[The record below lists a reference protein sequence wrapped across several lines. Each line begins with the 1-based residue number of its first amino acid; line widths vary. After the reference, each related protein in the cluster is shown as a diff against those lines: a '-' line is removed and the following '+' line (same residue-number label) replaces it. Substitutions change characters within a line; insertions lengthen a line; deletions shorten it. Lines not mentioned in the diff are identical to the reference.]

1 MQELG
6 MGRAYQNRKE
16 SMAKTAAMKTA
27 VYSRYSREIY
37 MAAKGGGTDPAAN
50 LTLRSLLD
58 RAKKDQVPSHVIEK
72 AIDKAGS
79 GVGEDFQIARY
90 EGFGPGGTMLL
101 VDCLT
106 DNANR
111 TIGEVRPAFTKGKG
125 KMGTP
130 GTVAHMFE
138 HAAVFVFQGDEE
150 SVLECLIMA
159 DVDVLEVESE
169 GDSVTVIAPNTE
181 FAKARNALTAEY
193 PDIDFD
199 VDEIQFVPK
208 GETIVTGEDAEQFEK
223 LLDLLNKCEDVQ
235 NVFHDAKLD

>member
-1 MQELG
+1 

-27 VYSRYSREIY
+27 IYSRYSREIY
-37 MAAKGGGTDPAAN
+37 MAAKGGGADPSAN
-50 LTLRSLLD
+50 LTLRSLID
-58 RAKKDQVPSHVIEK
+58 RARKYQVPSHVIEK
-72 AIDKAGS
+72 AIDKASS

-111 TIGEVRPAFTKGKG
+111 TIGELRPAFTKGKG

-138 HAAVFVFQGDEE
+138 HAAVFVFKGDEE
-150 SVLECLIMA
+150 AVLECLIMA

-169 GDSVTVIAPNTE
+169 EDKVTVIATNTE
-181 FAKARNALTAEY
+181 FANARNALTGEY
-193 PDIDFD
+193 GDIDFD

-208 GETIVTGEDAEQFEK
+208 RETILMGEDVEDFEK
-223 LLDLLNKCEDVQ
+223 LLDLLNNCEDVQ
-235 NVFHDAKLD
+235 NVFHDAKYD

>member
-1 MQELG
+1 

-101 VDCLT
+101 IDCLT

>member
-1 MQELG
+1 
-6 MGRAYQNRKE
+6 MGRAYQNRKL
-16 SMAKTAAMKTA
+16 SMAKTAAMKTS

-37 MAAKGGGTDPAAN
+37 MAAKGGGTDPDGN
-50 LTLRSLLD
+50 LALRSLID

-72 AIDKAGS
+72 AIDKASS

-90 EGFGPGGTMLL
+90 EGFGPGGAMVL

-125 KMGTP
+125 KMGGQ
-130 GTVAHMFE
+130 GTVAHMFD
-138 HAAVFVFQGDEE
+138 HAAVFVFAGDEE
-150 SVLECLIMA
+150 AVLDVLIMA

-169 GDSVTVIAPNTE
+169 DQMITVTAPNTE
-181 FAKARNALTAEY
+181 FAKARNALTEAFEG
-193 PDIDFD
+193 IDFE

-208 GETIVTGEDAEQFEK
+208 GETVLQGDDIALFEK
-223 LLDLLNKCEDVQ
+223 LLDLLNACDDVQ
-235 NVFHDAKLD
+235 NIYHDAKY